1 MRRWSW
7 LVSSVAFIAVLPDSA
22 RSQVPGPETPAQ
34 IRKEFV
40 LGQQLALELERKDGR
55 IHDPAIVDCVQR
67 IANRLAGATGGKAM
81 NVRITLGSDRY
92 AYLLPHSVL
101 YISGALLER
110 VESEAEIAGLLAHQL
125 AHLRQ
130 PLAPSQGPAGSS
142 VLLEPACVL
151 ASQAAPF
158 RSVEGRRESEL
169 LATTAAIETLRSAGY
184 EPSAVLDLLSKLAYE
199 HPAWAKAIV
208 PEDLLNLRSIV
219 EIDVPPQAGYLI
231 DSSQFA
237 QLHASVL
244 EALGHAA
251 RRRPSP
257 RPTLV
262 RTGSDFR

>member
-7 LVSSVAFIAVLPDSA
+7 LVSSLAFIAVLPGSA
-22 RSQVPGPETPAQ
+22 HSQVSGPETPAQ

-40 LGQQLALELERKDGR
+40 LGQQLAGELERKDGR
-55 IHDPAIVDCVQR
+55 INNPAIVDCVQR
-67 IANRLAGATGGKAM
+67 IANRLAGATGGKALD
-81 NVRITLGSDRY
+81 VRITQGSDRY
-92 AYLLPHSVL
+92 AYLLPHGVL

-130 PLAPSQGPAGSS
+130 Q
-142 VLLEPACVL
+142 PACVL
-151 ASQAAPF
+151 ASAAPF
-158 RSVEGRRESEL
+158 RSVEDRRESEL
-169 LATTAAIETLRSAGY
+169 LATKAAIETLRSAGY

-208 PEDLLNLRSIV
+208 PEDLLHLRSIV
-219 EIDVPPQAGYLI
+219 ETDVPPQAGYLI

-244 EALGHAA
+244 EALGHAP
-251 RRRPSP
+251 RRRLSP

>member
-1 MRRWSW
+1 M
-7 LVSSVAFIAVLPDSA
+7 D
-22 RSQVPGPETPAQ
+22 
-34 IRKEFV
+34 
-40 LGQQLALELERKDGR
+40 
-55 IHDPAIVDCVQR
+55 
-67 IANRLAGATGGKAM
+67 
-81 NVRITLGSDRY
+81 VRITLGSDRY
-92 AYLLPHSVL
+92 AY
-101 YISGALLER
+101 
-110 VESEAEIAGLLAHQL
+110 IAGLLAHQL

-130 PLAPSQGPAGSS
+130 PLAPSQGPAGNP
-142 VLLEPACVL
+142 VLLQPACVL

-169 LATTAAIETLRSAGY
+169 PATKAAIETLRSVGY

-219 EIDVPPQAGYLI
+219 ETDVPPQAGYLI

-244 EALGHAA
+244 EALGHAPG
-251 RRRPSP
+251 RRPSP